1 MAILVHS
8 TFSDKKYWEKI
19 IRSKFKNE
27 KIISIKDKNNFKDV
41 EYAIVWNLPNHILKQ
56 LKNLKIIFSM
66 GAGVD
71 HILKLNSYTNI
82 PIIRLKVPE
91 MRARMAN
98 HVLSQILKFQLN
110 LSVYSKGQLN
120 KKWIDEISSYEPL
133 ANHQLTVGIL
143 GTGFLGSY
151 VSNYLK
157 KINYNII
164 GFKRKKVNKK
174 FGFRIFYK
182 HELQKFIRL
191 SDIVVSILPST
202 NETINFIDKKFLSIM
217 KKNSLLINVGRGD
230 SVHEKDLINHIKFN
244 KNFFASLDVFN
255 KEPLVKS
262 HIFWTHPNV
271 TVTPHIASITVTDS
285 AIEQMYKR
293 FLVYKK
299 TGKIINDVNLK
310 KGY

>member
-8 TFSDKKYWEKI
+8 TFSDKKNWEKI
-19 IRSKFKNE
+19 IRKKFKNE
-27 KIISIKDKNNFKDV
+27 KIISINDKNNFKDV

-151 VSNYLK
+151 VANYLK

-164 GFKRKKVNKK
+164 GFKRKKTNKK

-191 SDIVVSILPST
+191 SDIIVSILPST

-293 FLVYKK
+293 FLVYKLSL
-299 TGKIINDVNLK
+299 IHI
-310 KGY
+310 

>member
-1 MAILVHS
+1 MKHHH
-8 TFSDKKYWEKI
+8 Y
-19 IRSKFKNE
+19 
-27 KIISIKDKNNFKDV
+27 
-41 EYAIVWNLPNHILKQ
+41 
-56 LKNLKIIFSM
+56 M

-110 LSVYSKGQLN
+110 LSVYSKGQLK
-120 KKWIDEISSYEPL
+120 KKWIDEIDSFEPL
-133 ANHQLTVGIL
+133 DNQQLTVGIL
-143 GTGFLGSY
+143 GAGFLGSY
-151 VSNYLK
+151 VANYLK

-164 GFKRKKVNKK
+164 GFKRKIINKK
-174 FGFRIFYK
+174 FGFRIFYN

-191 SDIVVSILPST
+191 SDIIVSILPST

-230 SVHEKDLINHIKFN
+230 SVHEKDLINHIKSN

>member
-8 TFSDKKYWEKI
+8 TFSDKKNWEKKI
-19 IRSKFKNE
+19 KKKFKNE
-27 KIISIKDKNNFKDV
+27 KIISIKDKNNFKEV
-41 EYAIVWNLPNHILKQ
+41 KYAIVWNLPNHILKQ

-71 HILKLNSYTNI
+71 HILKLQSYTDT

-110 LSVYSKGQLN
+110 LSVYSKGQLK
-120 KKWIDEISSYEPL
+120 KKWIDEIDSFEPL

-143 GTGFLGSY
+143 GTGFLGTY
-151 VSNYLK
+151 VANYLK

-164 GFKRKKVNKK
+164 GFKKKKINKK

-191 SDIVVSILPST
+191 SDIIVSILPST
-202 NETINFIDKKFLSIM
+202 NETINFIDKKFLSMM

-230 SVHEKDLINHIKFN
+230 SVHEKDLIKHIKSN

-271 TVTPHIASITVTDS
+271 TVTPHIASITVVDS
-285 AIEQMYKR
+285 AIEQMYRR

-299 TGKIINDVNLK
+299 TGKTTNDVNLK
-310 KGY
+310 EGY

>member
-8 TFSDKKYWEKI
+8 TFSDEKNWEKK
-19 IRSKFKNE
+19 IRKKFKNE
-27 KIISIKDKNNFKDV
+27 KIISIKDKNNFKEV
-41 EYAIVWNLPNHILKQ
+41 KYAIVWNLPNHILKQ

-71 HILKLNSYTNI
+71 HILKLQSYTNI

-110 LSVYSKGQLN
+110 LSVYSKGQLK
-120 KKWIDEISSYEPL
+120 KKWIDEINSYAPL

-151 VSNYLK
+151 VANYLK

-191 SDIVVSILPST
+191 SDIIVSILPST

-217 KKNSLLINVGRGD
+217 KKNLMIIFISILLNYIRDIEMPHKIFIN
-230 SVHEKDLINHIKFN
+230 L
-244 KNFFASLDVFN
+244 
-255 KEPLVKS
+255 
-262 HIFWTHPNV
+262 
-271 TVTPHIASITVTDS
+271 
-285 AIEQMYKR
+285 
-293 FLVYKK
+293 
-299 TGKIINDVNLK
+299 
-310 KGY
+310 

>member
-110 LSVYSKGQLN
+110 LSVYSKGQLK
-120 KKWIDEISSYEPL
+120 KKWIDEINSYAPL

-151 VSNYLK
+151 VANYLK

-164 GFKRKKVNKK
+164 GFKRKKINKK

-191 SDIVVSILPST
+191 SDIIVSILPST

-217 KKNSLLINVGRGD
+217 KK
-230 SVHEKDLINHIKFN
+230 K
-244 KNFFASLDVFN
+244 FFA
-255 KEPLVKS
+255 
-262 HIFWTHPNV
+262 
-271 TVTPHIASITVTDS
+271 
-285 AIEQMYKR
+285 YKCW
-293 FLVYKK
+293 
-299 TGKIINDVNLK
+299 
-310 KGY
+310 

>member
-8 TFSDKKYWEKI
+8 TFSDKKNWEKI
-19 IRSKFKNE
+19 IRKKFKNE
-27 KIISIKDKNNFKDV
+27 KIISINDKNNFKDV

-71 HILKLNSYTNI
+71 HILKLQSYTNT

-120 KKWIDEISSYEPL
+120 KKWIDEINSYEPL

-151 VSNYLK
+151 VANYLK

-174 FGFRIFYK
+174 FAFRIFYK

-191 SDIVVSILPST
+191 SDIIVSILPST

-230 SVHEKDLINHIKFN
+230 SVHEKDLINHIKSN

-271 TVTPHIASITVTDS
+271 TVTPHIASITVIDS